1 MYHFNRYLRITLSL
15 ALLVFMT
22 SCELDEPLEPIGAD
36 SRDKFTGTWL
46 FSEAPAAR
54 SISYSV
60 TITKDPSNSSQVILK
75 NLGNFGNSYSAYGI
89 VTTSRIVVPSQEIYP
104 GMSIDGDGSMSSNSQ
119 MEWSYS
125 IEGGGELE
133 EYVATATK

>member
-1 MYHFNRYLRITLSL
+1 MNHLTRYFRIAISL
-15 ALLVFMT
+15 TLLVFMAA
-22 SCELDEPLEPIGAD
+22 CELDEGLDPIDAD
-36 SRDKFTGTWL
+36 SRDKFIGTWL

-60 TITKDPSNSSQVILK
+60 TVTKDPTNSSQVILK
-75 NLGNFGNSYSAYGI
+75 NFGNFGNSYSAYGI
-89 VTTSRIVVPSQEIYP
+89 VTSSRIVVPSQEIYP
-104 GMSIDGDGSMSSNSQ
+104 GMSIDGDGSMPSSGQ
-119 MEWSYS
+119 MDWSYT